1 MLTGAVFIEFQKV
14 FDTVN
19 HNLLLQK
26 LSYMGVLDKELAWF
40 KDYLHDRTQVLDFQG
55 VSSDPEPISIGVL
68 QGSILGPSLFIL
80 HVNDLPNVV
89 NRCSMLM

>member
-40 KDYLHDRTQVLDFQG
+40 KD
-55 VSSDPEPISIGVL
+55 P
-68 QGSILGPSLFIL
+68 
-80 HVNDLPNVV
+80 
-89 NRCSMLM
+89 

>member
-89 NRCSMLM
+89 NRCSILM

>member
-1 MLTGAVFIEFQKV
+1 MLTGAVFSDFRKA

-19 HNLLLQK
+19 HDLLLQK

-55 VSSDPEPISIGVL
+55 VSSDRAHS
-68 QGSILGPSLFIL
+68 
-80 HVNDLPNVV
+80 H
-89 NRCSMLM
+89 CSPARIHFGTFTIYTSCK

>member
-1 MLTGAVFIEFQKV
+1 MDQGMLTGAVFIEFQKV

-40 KDYLHDRTQVLDFQG
+40 KDPQSNSGFGL
-55 VSSDPEPISIGVL
+55 PECII
-68 QGSILGPSLFIL
+68 
-80 HVNDLPNVV
+80 
-89 NRCSMLM
+89 